1 MRTHGRGGDKASRAR
16 YKDGLATFTSDSPIS
31 MSFAP
36 TQSASGS
43 GRPNGRSAA
52 LRGAIEQLFTAQD
65 AASVMDVSELL
76 LASLHITGRLR
87 WRLHGDSWAADPG
100 WRQLDLADD
109 PQGLRAL
116 SLESPATPVDEV
128 QHDDLA
134 WLGRIISSRL
144 RQLAETARLYE
155 AISRLA
161 LAERLQRALYAIAE
175 QAGADHNMPDMMR
188 SLHAIVGSL
197 MYAENFYIVLYDE
210 AHDSVR
216 FPYYVDTVD
225 GEPPAPDADVPLQE
239 MQYSLTWNLLK
250 GGQPIMGS
258 IDELA
263 QLLQGR
269 LVPIGPNCEHWL
281 GVPLLRD
288 GRVVGGIVMQSYR
301 DDTRYTQND
310 RELLTY
316 VAQHVQ
322 TALERRAAHAE
333 LERRV
338 TDRTAALREANRVL
352 RQQVLQRQRGE
363 RLQAALFRIAEMA
376 SAPESLE
383 GFYAAVHRIISGLLY
398 ARNFYIALVDEG
410 GQQLSFPY
418 SVDDVDAVR
427 PPRSHGRGATE
438 YVLRHGKPLLADAA
452 EIDRLVAVGEIS
464 QFGSRSICW
473 LGVPLVWNERVMGVL
488 ALQSYTPEHTYTAR
502 DQELLTFVSYHIANA
517 LQRKHTTE
525 SLKHAYASL
534 ERRVDERTRALAL
547 ANRDLREQIAER
559 ERVERR
565 LKYETLHDS
574 LTGLPNR
581 TLLLQRLEHA
591 LNQYKADAQKAFAV
605 LFIDLDR
612 FKVINDSVGH
622 LVGDDLLFQVGG
634 RIRACLKTRDL
645 VARLGGDEFAVLL
658 DGISA
663 PDMPMQIAE
672 RIISELQVPFRLG
685 IKEIF
690 TSASIGIA
698 LPAEHYQQ
706 PEELLRDADAAMYSA
721 KDDGRHRAA
730 LFDDRLRH
738 EALSLLEMEGDLRRA
753 LSRNEFVPYF
763 QPVVA
768 IEDGRIVGYEALLR
782 WNHPERGLLAPGDF
796 LIIAEESGVSENI
809 DWQIFEQVFSQTL
822 ALTHG
827 EGFISINVSGRHF
840 RLADLD
846 ERLLAAMERH
856 ALPAHCIRIEVT
868 ERALLENPPQVKR
881 ILENL
886 RNKGVMISL
895 DDFGTGYSSLSYLHR
910 YPIQTL
916 KIDRSFIT
924 ELPATGPIED
934 GHQGL
939 AVVRGIQ
946 VLADSLQMQ
955 VIAEGIEEEYQREAL
970 LRIGTRFAQGFL
982 FSTAQPA
989 SRWLSPEAP
998 TQLPMATA

>member
-1 MRTHGRGGDKASRAR
+1 MPDLLTA
-16 YKDGLATFTSDSPIS
+16 
-31 MSFAP
+31 MSFASP
-36 TQSASGS
+36 QSASGAD
-43 GRPNGRSAA
+43 RSSTLPIA
-52 LRGAIEQLFTAQD
+52 LRSAIEQLFAAAD
-65 AASVMDVSELL
+65 AASMTDICERLL
-76 LASLHITGRLR
+76 SSLDIPGRVR
-87 WRLHGDSWAADPG
+87 WRLHGDVWTPDPG
-100 WRQLDLADD
+100 LRQLDLADD
-109 PQGLRAL
+109 PQGLRTL
-116 SLESPATPVDEV
+116 TLECPIAPMPATVEAE
-128 QHDDLA
+128 LA
-134 WLGRIISSRL
+134 WLGRIVDARL
-144 RQLAETARLYE
+144 RQLAETSRLYE

-188 SLHAIVGSL
+188 ALHGIVGSL

-210 AHDSVR
+210 STDSVR
-216 FPYYVDTVD
+216 FPYYMDTMD
-225 GEPPAPDADVPLQE
+225 TEPPPPDESVPLRDIE
-239 MQYSLTWNLLK
+239 YSLTWNLLK
-250 GGQPIMGS
+250 AGQPIMGS
-258 IDELA
+258 IEEVS

-269 LVPIGPNCEHWL
+269 LVPIGPDCEHWL

-301 DDTRYTQND
+301 DDTRYTPND
-310 RELLTY
+310 RELLSY

-383 GFYAAVHRIISGLLY
+383 AFYAAVHRIINGLIY
-398 ARNFYIALVDEG
+398 ARNFYIALLDDDG
-410 GQQLSFPY
+410 KQITFPY
-418 SVDDVDAVR
+418 SVDEVDSVR

-438 YVLRHGKPLLADAA
+438 YVLRHGKPLLADPA
-452 EIDRLVAVGEIS
+452 EVERLVALGEIH
-464 QFGSRSICW
+464 QFGARSVCW

-488 ALQSYTPEHTYTAR
+488 AVQSYTPEHTYTAR

-517 LQRKHTTE
+517 LQRKHTNE
-525 SLKHAYASL
+525 SLKQAYASL

-581 TLLLQRLEHA
+581 TLLLQRLDHA
-591 LNQYKADAQKAFAV
+591 LNQYKADPQRLFAV

-622 LVGDDLLFQVGG
+622 LIGDDLLFQVGG

-658 DGISA
+658 DGITEA
-663 PDMPMQIAE
+663 DMPLQIAE
-672 RIISELQVPFRLG
+672 RIIADLQVPFRLG

-698 LPAEHYQQ
+698 LPSMHYQQ
-706 PEELLRDADAAMYSA
+706 PEELLRDADAAMYRA

-753 LSRNEFVPYF
+753 LSRCEFVPYY

-768 IEDGRIVGYEALLR
+768 LEDGHIVGFEALLR
-782 WNHPERGLLAPGDF
+782 WNHPERGVLTPGDF
-796 LIIAEESGVSENI
+796 LIVAEESGCSEGI
-809 DWQIFEQVFSQTL
+809 DWQIFEQVFAQTT
-822 ALTHG
+822 ALTRG
-827 EGFISINVSGRHF
+827 EGFVSINVSGRHF
-840 RLADLD
+840 RLPDLD
-846 ERLLAAMERH
+846 QRLLAAMERH
-856 ALPAHCIRIEVT
+856 GVAAHSIRIEVT

-881 ILENL
+881 MLENL
-886 RNKGVMISL
+886 RQRGIMISL
-895 DDFGTGYSSLSYLHR
+895 DDFGTGYSSLSYLHQ

-924 ELPATGPIED
+924 ELPSDLAQLD
-934 GHQGL
+934 NNQGL

-955 VIAEGIEEEYQREAL
+955 VIAEGIEEEYQRQAL
-970 LRIGTRFAQGFL
+970 LRIGTRYAQGFL
-982 FSTAQPA
+982 FSTARPA
-989 SRWLSPEAP
+989 AAWLGPNAP
-998 TQLPMATA
+998 TYLLPATE

>member
-1 MRTHGRGGDKASRAR
+1 
-16 YKDGLATFTSDSPIS
+16 

-36 TQSASGS
+36 IQSASGANRT
-43 GRPNGRSAA
+43 GGGSAA
-52 LRGAIEQLFTAQD
+52 LHGAIEQLFGAAD
-65 AASVMDVSELL
+65 AAAVTEVCERL
-76 LASLHITGRLR
+76 LAVFGIAGRLR
-87 WRLHGDSWAADPG
+87 WRLHGDSWIPDPG
-100 WRQLDLADD
+100 VRQVDLADD
-109 PQGLRAL
+109 PQGLRTVV
-116 SLESPATPVDEV
+116 LEYAGAPVGSGAEADI
-128 QHDDLA
+128 A
-134 WLGRIISSRL
+134 WLGRIVSTRL

-175 QAGADHNMPDMMR
+175 QAGTDQNMPDMMR
-188 SLHAIVGSL
+188 ALHGIVGSL

-210 AHDSVR
+210 ANDSVR
-216 FPYYVDTVD
+216 FPYYVDTMD
-225 GEPPAPDADVPLQE
+225 RDPPSPDESVLLRE
-239 MQYSLTWNLLK
+239 IQYSLTWNLLK
-250 GGQPIMGS
+250 SGQPIMGS
-258 IDELA
+258 IDEVA
-263 QLLQGR
+263 QLLQGQ

-281 GVPLLRD
+281 GVPLLRE

-301 DDTRYTQND
+301 ADTRYTSSD

-398 ARNFYIALVDEG
+398 ARNFYIALVDEDN
-410 GQQLSFPY
+410 QLLTFPY
-418 SVDDVDAVR
+418 SVDEVDSVR

-438 YVLRHGKPLLADAA
+438 YVLRHGKPLLADPA
-452 EIDRLVAVGEIS
+452 EIDRLVALGEIR
-464 QFGSRSICW
+464 QFGTRSVCW

-488 ALQSYTPEHTYTAR
+488 AVQSYSPEHTYSAR

-525 SLKHAYASL
+525 SLKQAYASL

-581 TLLLQRLEHA
+581 TLLLQRLDHA
-591 LNQYKADAQKAFAV
+591 LTQYKADPQRLFAV

-658 DGISA
+658 DGIA
-663 PDMPMQIAE
+663 GEEMPLQIAE
-672 RIISELQVPFRLG
+672 RIITELQVPFRLG

-698 LPAEHYQQ
+698 LPSPHYQQ

-738 EALSLLEMEGDLRRA
+738 EAMSLLEMEGDLRRA
-753 LSRNEFVPYF
+753 LSRNEFVPYY
-763 QPVVA
+763 QPVVSIA
-768 IEDGRIVGYEALLR
+768 DGCIVGYEALLR
-782 WNHPERGLLAPGDF
+782 WNHPERGLLSPGDF
-796 LIIAEESGVSENI
+796 LIVAEESGCSESI
-809 DWQIFEQVFSQTL
+809 DWQIFDQVFAQTL
-822 ALTHG
+822 ALTRG

-840 RLADLD
+840 RLPDLD

-856 ALPAHCIRIEVT
+856 NVPASCIRIEVT

-881 ILENL
+881 MLENL
-886 RNKGVMISL
+886 RQRGIMISL
-895 DDFGTGYSSLSYLHR
+895 DDFGTGYSSLSYLHQ

-924 ELPATGPIED
+924 ELPSDIAHLD
-934 GHQGL
+934 GNQGF

-970 LRIGTRFAQGFL
+970 LRIGTRYAQGFL

-989 SRWLSPEAP
+989 SRWLGPGAP
-998 TQLPMATA
+998 TRLPFAAA

>member
-1 MRTHGRGGDKASRAR
+1 
-16 YKDGLATFTSDSPIS
+16 
-31 MSFAP
+31 MSFVP

-43 GRPNGRSAA
+43 GRTSSGQLA
-52 LRGAIEQLFTAQD
+52 LHGAVERLFSVTD
-65 AASVMDVSELL
+65 AAGVVDVCERL
-76 LASLHITGRLR
+76 LATLGFAGRLR
-87 WRLHGDSWAADPG
+87 WRLHGDSWTPDPG
-100 WRQLDLADD
+100 VRQIDLADD
-109 PQGLRAL
+109 PQGLRTL
-116 SLESPATPVDEV
+116 ILECPAAPLPVTLEAE
-128 QHDDLA
+128 LA
-134 WLGRIISSRL
+134 WLGRVVASRL

-161 LAERLQRALYAIAE
+161 MAERLQRALYAIAE
-175 QAGADHNMPDMMR
+175 QAGSDHAMPDMMR
-188 SLHAIVGSL
+188 ALHGIVGSL

-210 AHDSVR
+210 ASGSVR
-216 FPYYVDTVD
+216 FPYYVDTMD
-225 GEPPAPDADVPLQE
+225 KDPPSPGESVPLRE
-239 MQYSLTWNLLK
+239 MEYSLTWNLLK

-258 IDELA
+258 IEEVSQ
-263 QLLQGR
+263 QLPGR
-269 LVPIGPNCEHWL
+269 LIPIGPNCEHWL
-281 GVPLLRD
+281 GVPLLRE

-301 DDTRYTQND
+301 SDTRYTQND
-310 RELLTY
+310 RELLSY

-338 TDRTAALREANRVL
+338 ADRTAALREANRVL

-383 GFYAAVHRIISGLLY
+383 GFYAAVHRIISGLIY
-398 ARNFYIALVDEG
+398 ARNFYIALLDEDG
-410 GQQLSFPY
+410 KQINFPY
-418 SVDDVDAVR
+418 SVDEVDAVR
-427 PPRSHGRGATE
+427 PPRTHGRGATE
-438 YVLRHGKPLLADAA
+438 YVLRHGKPLLADPA
-452 EIDRLVAVGEIS
+452 EIDRLVSIGEIS
-464 QFGSRSICW
+464 QFGARSVCW
-473 LGVPLVWNERVMGVL
+473 LGVPLVWNDRVMGVL
-488 ALQSYTPEHTYTAR
+488 AVQSYTPEHTYTAR

-517 LQRKHTTE
+517 LQRKHTNE
-525 SLKHAYASL
+525 SLKQAYASL

-581 TLLLQRLEHA
+581 TLLLQRLDHA
-591 LNQYKADAQKAFAV
+591 LNQYKADPQRLFAV

-634 RIRACLKTRDL
+634 RIRGCLKTRDL

-658 DGISA
+658 DGITEPA
-663 PDMPMQIAE
+663 MAQQIAE
-672 RIISELQVPFRLG
+672 RIITQLQAPFRLG

-690 TSASIGIA
+690 TSASIGIS
-698 LPAEHYQQ
+698 LPAPHYQQ

-730 LFDDRLRH
+730 LFDDRLRY
-738 EALSLLEMEGDLRRA
+738 EALSLLEMEGDLRRGLA
-753 LSRNEFVPYF
+753 RNEFEPYY

-768 IEDGRIVGYEALLR
+768 IADGSIVGFEALLR
-782 WNHPERGLLAPGDF
+782 WNHPERGLLSPGDF
-796 LIIAEESGVSENI
+796 LIVAEESGCAENI
-809 DWQIFEQVFSQTL
+809 DWQIFEQVFAQTL
-822 ALTHG
+822 VLTRG

-856 ALPAHCIRIEVT
+856 GVPTHCIRIEVT

-881 ILENL
+881 ILESL
-886 RNKGVMISL
+886 RQQGVRISL
-895 DDFGTGYSSLSYLHR
+895 DDFGTGYSSLSYLHQ

-924 ELPATGPIED
+924 ELPRDLAELEEN
-934 GHQGL
+934 QGL

-946 VLADSLQMQ
+946 VLADSLKME
-955 VIAEGIEEEYQREAL
+955 VIAEGIEEEHQREAL
-970 LRIGTRFAQGFL
+970 LRIGTRYAQGFL
-982 FSTAQPA
+982 FARAQPA
-989 SRWLSPEAP
+989 SHWLGPDAP
-998 TQLPMATA
+998 ARLLPPAD

>member
-1 MRTHGRGGDKASRAR
+1 
-16 YKDGLATFTSDSPIS
+16 

-36 TQSASGS
+36 TQSASG
-43 GRPNGRSAA
+43 NGLTGGHSDA
-52 LRGAIEQLFTAQD
+52 LHEAVEQLFAAVD
-65 AASVMDVSELL
+65 AAGVMEASERLLVSLGI
-76 LASLHITGRLR
+76 AGRLR
-87 WRLHGDSWAADPG
+87 WRLHGDSWAPDPG
-100 WRQLDLADD
+100 WQQSDLAED
-109 PQGLRAL
+109 PQGLRVL
-116 SLESPATPVDEV
+116 LLERADLTTDED
-128 QHDDLA
+128 HHGSIE
-134 WLGRIISSRL
+134 WLGRIVSTRL

-210 AHDSVR
+210 AGDTVR
-216 FPYYVDTVD
+216 FPYYVDTMD
-225 GEPPAPDADVPLQE
+225 EDPPAPDTDVPLQD

-376 SAPESLE
+376 SAPESLD

-398 ARNFYIALVDEG
+398 ARNFYIALLDDDG
-410 GQQLSFPY
+410 RQLTFPY
-418 SVDDVDAVR
+418 SVDEIDPVR

-438 YVLRHGKPLLADAA
+438 YVLRHGRPLLADPA
-452 EIDRLVAVGEIS
+452 EIDRLVEIGEIS
-464 QFGSRSICW
+464 QFGARSVCW

-488 ALQSYTPEHTYTAR
+488 ALQSYTAEHTYTAR

-517 LQRKHTTE
+517 LQRKHTAE
-525 SLKHAYASL
+525 SLKQAYASL

-581 TLLLQRLEHA
+581 TLLLQRLGHA
-591 LNQYKADAQKAFAV
+591 LTQYKADPQKNFAV

-658 DGISA
+658 DGITDA
-663 PDMPMQIAE
+663 NMPVQIAD
-672 RIISELQVPFRLG
+672 RIIRELQTPFRLG

-698 LPAEHYQQ
+698 LPAPHYQQ

-721 KDDGRHRAA
+721 KDEGRHRSAM
-730 LFDDRLRH
+730 FDDRLRH

-753 LSRNEFVPYF
+753 LSRNEFVPFF

-796 LIIAEESGVSENI
+796 LIVAEESGCSESI
-809 DWQIFEQVFSQTL
+809 DWQIFEQVFAQTL
-822 ALTHG
+822 ALTQG

-840 RLADLD
+840 RVADLD

-856 ALPAHCIRIEVT
+856 GVPSRCIRIEVT

-886 RNKGVMISL
+886 RAHGIMISL
-895 DDFGTGYSSLSYLHR
+895 DDFGTGYSSLSYLHQ

-924 ELPATGPIED
+924 ELPRTAPIED

-970 LRIGTRFAQGFL
+970 LRIGTRYAQGFL

-989 SRWLSPEAP
+989 SRWLGADAP
-998 TQLPMATA
+998 RRLPLPA